1 LLNNNFIPKFAKC
14 QGGGR
19 QTALLPQKTRSIYSY
34 NQLKKALSEGLWSP
48 AAVPVSR
55 FQFFVEKDGEKRP
68 VGAFAG
74 SDPRTIEFYLEL
86 ARKNNWAVLY
96 QGTILIT
103 RKTAEELRENRRTA
117 KGDWEK
123 ITQLDQQALFGKEV
137 VRLAYRVL
145 IDIDKKD
152 EVAIRKLVKYLLKL
166 KVYPEVWETKDGYH
180 LYFYFYYSKVYQE
193 IKVIDEDGKER
204 VEKVLVGYT
213 LPYADDYRIKDVEE
227 CLKVLCAK
235 LRIQPDIVSAKHA
248 VWLEGV
254 PNPLKDGF
262 ATKLVFTGFPLP
274 LQDLWKKLLKVNP
287 AKVRQK
293 VRQNKPRYYRK
304 RKPKQKDTDNAE
316 ETRWELKNLLSGEHS
331 SVFHALNQHGT
342 LIACRKLWKA
352 GYGVPAIRAE
362 LEKHLKIRKGSGEK
376 YLQKFLD
383 YFEKN
388 YTKSTNKKESPLKE
402 EEQKKEEP
410 KHEHYWELAEK
421 VKEALEK
428 GYRKTTHIAQ
438 YVGCSRDRVK
448 HFKSFLNRHGYKLE
462 DLLTRY
468 EEVLAFLKAH
478 AKGGNK
484 WQRKREW
491 DREAWLEDFHRKEA
505 EYIKQCKREAEIRRA
520 KKRAELKE
528 QGIDPDGWVHAPV
541 WFLPVKSGHIGDI
554 RVCFSMAAVG
564 YPLTNRPLNRK
575 NKTRKKD
582 PYKTPAV
589 PLVLPKSLTS
599 SLQDSLF
606 DLLKQHHS
614 EDGLPVVLV
623 VPRRVSSVRRTILQL
638 TPYKVPPG
646 SFKQLWKEIKERFGK
661 LVQGLSTKN
670 GALDWFL
677 RVWEE
682 FKEEIMVRGWV
693 SVGSS
698 PSPFKE
704 DSPSS
709 GRSKQL
715 SDELSTHQE
724 KPSNKLTERTE
735 NETTPTEVFQAPPDK
750 LEPMP
755 QRSERTLG
763 EMEKPVQE
771 HETEEIHSNPQPTSC
786 PTALTSGTSSSGQ
799 DTLTSSTHT
808 QEEFEKETEE
818 EVELT
823 ASNEGI
829 LSTTSW
835 EDLLRA
841 LVDGEL
847 SEEELNR
854 ILFATEKEKGITLRG
869 VLSVV
874 RKLREKV
881 EKLKGYL
888 QEGKLQEAEKLL
900 ERINKDLQDL
910 EEGTRNAVGRRGVK
924 HSPKKLTAILLKLND
939 FSLKQ
944 FGVPFIYGQKEMG
957 KFMKL
962 LDKALDKYLIV
973 SGYDLEKDFQTIL
986 KAFLETYAYTYLRF
1000 KPTRERF
1007 LMMFVDYRNHIRL
1020 GLTSFRDTIGRTLS
1034 IEEIKGWVE
1043 SHLEQTKSVPG
1054 FPSSQV
1060 VQIALKFLEGRTQS
1074 SDVVKVSREELKTAI
1089 YLAWREVDKG
1099 RANKKA
1105 VSEYIDRFEGI
1116 LWRKLPG
1123 GYYGLLV
1130 GSDKV
1135 RARIRDYVLELKQAK
1150 KNGQPPT
1157 NGTGS
1162 VGSELLTHNGNNGNG
1177 KPSARGNGSVGSTS
1191 QPSNGNGK
1199 YDIDQIIHTLE
1210 EKGSVVVPPQFVYEI
1225 VRELRRRG
1233 LSVKYWPATGLIE
1246 LVGGDDEIPF

>member
-248 VWLEGV
+248 VWLEGF

-352 GYGVPAIRAE
+352 GYGVPDIRAE
-362 LEKHLKIRKGSGEK
+362 LEKHLKIRKGSDEK
-376 YLQKFLD
+376 YLQKFFD

-388 YTKSTNKKESPLKE
+388 YTKSTNKKESPPKE

-541 WFLPVKSGHIGDI
+541 WFLPVESGHIGDI
-554 RVCFSMAAVG
+554 RVCFSMAAGG

-575 NKTRKKD
+575 NKTREKD

-682 FKEEIMVRGWV
+682 FKEEIMSRGWV
-693 SVGSS
+693 VVGSS
-698 PSPFKE
+698 PLSPKKN
-704 DSPSS
+704 PSS
-709 GRSKQL
+709 SG
-715 SDELSTHQE
+715 LSTLLSLQAE
-724 KPSNKLTERTE
+724 LSNKLLEKLSTLQTE
-735 NETTPTEVFQAPPDK
+735 PSQK
-750 LEPMP
+750 L
-755 QRSERTLG
+755 SERTKSSQSFKLALPMGEFANLECLFKAHQDKKISALMPYMSERARQLFDQVQQVLKGELAKLYKLKERGELNSALRVVEEAESIIRLLENSFLG
-763 EMEKPVQE
+763 LLSLSSVIFHKLFDTVLRHIEK
-771 HETEEIHSNPQPTSC
+771 IC
-786 PTALTSGTSSSGQ
+786 GDDMLFSGWES
-799 DTLTSSTHT
+799 
-808 QEEFEKETEE
+808 
-818 EVELT
+818 LT
-823 ASNEGI
+823 A
-829 LSTTSW
+829 T
-835 EDLLRA
+835 DLLRTLSSA
-841 LVDGEL
+841 NTYDEFLQAAAEL
-847 SEEELNR
+847 RKKLSTEQQTFLEFLND
-854 ILFATEKEKGITLRG
+854 IDLI
-869 VLSVV
+869 
-874 RKLREKV
+874 REKMHRQLQ
-881 EKLKGYL
+881 EKLS
-888 QEGKLQEAEKLL
+888 A
-900 ERINKDLQDL
+900 
-910 EEGTRNAVGRRGVK
+910 
-924 HSPKKLTAILLKLND
+924 KKKA
-939 FSLKQ
+939 
-944 FGVPFIYGQKEMG
+944 
-957 KFMKL
+957 
-962 LDKALDKYLIV
+962 DK
-973 SGYDLEKDFQTIL
+973 
-986 KAFLETYAYTYLRF
+986 
-1000 KPTRERF
+1000 
-1007 LMMFVDYRNHIRL
+1007 
-1020 GLTSFRDTIGRTLS
+1020 
-1034 IEEIKGWVE
+1034 
-1043 SHLEQTKSVPG
+1043 KSG

-1060 VQIALKFLEGRTQS
+1060 IKTVIKSFE
-1074 SDVVKVSREELKTAI
+1074 DVNQGKDVIVVSRQELETTI
-1089 YLAWREVDKG
+1089 YSAWINADREK
-1099 RANKKA
+1099 ANRLA
-1105 VSEYIDRFEGI
+1105 VSEYIDRFEGV
-1116 LWRKLPG
+1116 LWRKLNNG
-1123 GYYGLLV
+1123 HYGLLV
-1130 GSDKV
+1130 SSDKV
-1135 RARIRDYVLELKQAK
+1135 RARIKEYVLELKQAK
-1150 KNGQPPT
+1150 KNGQGQT
-1157 NGTGS
+1157 SADGNGS

-1177 KPSARGNGSVGSTS
+1177 KPSANGNGSLGYQSS
-1191 QPSNGNGK
+1191 NGNNGNGK
-1199 YDIDQIIHTLE
+1199 YDIDHIIRTLE
-1210 EKGSVVVPPQFVYEI
+1210 EKGSVVVPPQWVHEI
-1225 VRELRRRG
+1225 VGELRRRG
-1233 LSVKYWPATGLIE
+1233 FSVNYWTTTGLIE